1 MRNPRIKPAR
11 KLSDKHYKAVAPL
24 IESAVYNGEFTE
36 GEQKILQEN
45 FKNLTDM
52 CWKSLMNNTDSTLH

>member
-1 MRNPRIKPAR
+1 MSNTCGKTTR
-11 KLSDKHYKAVAPL
+11 KLMHKHYKAVAPL

-36 GEQKILQEN
+36 EEQKILQAN

-52 CWKSLMNNTDSTLH
+52 CWKSLMKNMDSMLH